1 MESCLFLREDGTDLH
16 LTLTG
21 LKNSLNNMIE
31 NQAVIIWWVV
41 KHDVFTYL
49 CEHDVDEYETILENM
64 RNHWQEGRI
73 LTVHA
78 GPTLHLEGG
87 NLYPILVEFDGVNCP
102 AYFMLSET
110 GEFDLTRYVPYFFSD
125 ELRRHN
131 FISIFT
137 PETHGTV

>member
-1 MESCLFLREDGTDLH
+1 MESCLFLREDGTDLQ

-49 CEHDVDEYETILENM
+49 CEHDVDEYEGNLENM

-78 GPTLHLEGG
+78 GPTLHLEGR

-102 AYFMLSET
+102 A
-110 GEFDLTRYVPYFFSD
+110 
-125 ELRRHN
+125 
-131 FISIFT
+131 
-137 PETHGTV
+137 